1 MSTVTAVLKHG
12 KIAIACD
19 SLLKWGSEKN
29 SAKHVVNHD
38 KIIQIN
44 DSYIAITGPAAGILA
59 LKHYFK
65 HTENKFGFDTVEEIF
80 ITFRDLQESL
90 KEDYHLDIKNEETGF
105 EPNSMYCLIANPR
118 GIFAV
123 GSYRDVQQFKHYY
136 SYGSGNEYALG
147 AMHEAFKNDKYTAD
161 EVAHLG
167 IMAAAEFDDATEAPI
182 ISYVM
187 DAQK

>member
-1 MSTVTAVLKHG
+1 MSTVTAVKKNG

-38 KIIQIN
+38 KIIQIQ
-44 DSYIAITGPAAGILA
+44 DTYIAITGPAAGILA

-65 HTENKFGFDTVEEIF
+65 HTENKINFETVEDIF
-80 ITFRDLQESL
+80 ITFRDLQEAL
-90 KEDYHLDIKNEETGF
+90 KEDYHLDIKNDETGF
-105 EPNSMYCLIANPR
+105 EPNSMYCLIANPH

-123 GSYRDVQQFKHYY
+123 GSYRDVQQFNYFY

-147 AMHEAFKNDKYTAD
+147 AMLEAYKNDQLSA
-161 EVAHLG
+161 EAVALLG
-167 IMAAAEFDDATEAPI
+167 VEAAAEFDDATEAPHI
-182 ISYVM
+182 AYVM
-187 DAQK
+187 DAL

>member
-1 MSTVTAVLKHG
+1 MSTVTAVIKHG

-44 DSYIAITGPAAGILA
+44 DSFIAITGPAAGILA

-65 HTENKFGFDTVEEIF
+65 NTENKFSFDTVEDIF

-105 EPNSMYCLIANPR
+105 EPNSMYCLIANPH

-123 GSYRDVQQFKHYY
+123 GSYRDVQQFKYFY

-147 AMHEAFKNDKYTAD
+147 AMHEAFKNDKYSA
-161 EVAHLG
+161 EEIAHLG
-167 IMAAAEFDDATEAPI
+167 IMAAAEFDDATDAPI

-187 DAQK
+187 DAQA

>member
-1 MSTVTAVLKHG
+1 MSTVTAVKRDG

-29 SAKHVVNHD
+29 SAKHVANHN

-44 DSYIAITGPAAGILA
+44 DTYIAITGPAAGILA
-59 LKHYFK
+59 LKHYFA
-65 HTENKFGFDTVEEIF
+65 HTENKFGFSNVEEVF

-90 KEDYHLDIKNEETGF
+90 KEDYHLDVKNEETGF
-105 EPNSMYCLIANPR
+105 EPNSMFCLIANPH

-123 GSYRDVQQFKHYY
+123 GSYRDVQQFNHYY

-147 AMHEAFKNDKYTAD
+147 AMHEAFKNEKLSAK
-161 EVAHLG
+161 EIAHLG
-167 IMAAAEFDDATEAPI
+167 IEAAAEFDDATAAPI

-187 DAQK
+187 DAR